1 MSISESFSFSVA
13 EAVDAL
19 GGERAVNPLG
29 RAVVEL
35 RNEEIRCTAVESAIL
50 FGGDCTASPLGR
62 ALLAVRDEEA
72 GRASNLTAGWIKTHG
87 VRVRAMLVS
96 FLTAKLTTSRR
107 MELIEDHVQT
117 FLLRMVE
124 RDTFRPILIEGK
136 EPSPSVLR
144 IWLMQ
149 SAATEMRGWGVDASL
164 RVSRGAKTNRDRLV
178 DAGKAVPAPVIH
190 ANPVREV
197 VSVADS
203 GDVSSDY
210 FDGKA
215 SPEDAMADRQMIE
228 IYRRRICE
236 KLNERHAAVFD
247 LLLEGA
253 KRREVAEEQ
262 GLTTAQVAVMIS
274 QIREVVAD

>member
-1 MSISESFSFSVA
+1 MSLDESVSFSVSVD
-13 EAVDAL
+13 EAIEAL
-19 GGERAVNPLG
+19 GGEH
-29 RAVVEL
+29 
-35 RNEEIRCTAVESAIL
+35 T
-50 FGGDCTASPLGR
+50 TSPLGR
-62 ALLAVRDEEA
+62 AIVALRDE
-72 GRASNLTAGWIKTHG
+72 GKGPNLTSGWLKTHG
-87 VRVRAMLVS
+87 VRVRSMLVS
-96 FLTAKLTTSRR
+96 FLTGKLTTSRR
-107 MELIEDHVQT
+107 MDLIEDHVQT
-117 FLLRMVE
+117 FLCRLVE
-124 RDTFRPILIEGK
+124 RDTLRDHLVEGK

-149 SAATEMRGWGVDASL
+149 SAATELRGWGTDASL
-164 RVSRGAKTNRDRLV
+164 RSSRGAKTHRDRLV
-178 DAGKAVPAPVIH
+178 DAGKKVAAPVVH

-197 VSVADS
+197 ASVSDS

-228 IYRRRICE
+228 VYRRRIRE

-247 LLLEGA
+247 SLLEGA